1 MDDYAEFRHLKYL
14 LAIVEH
20 KGVRAAAEALHI
32 TQPSL
37 SRQAKEFQQ
46 HYKLKFYRKSK
57 SGRIEIT
64 KTGQA
69 LPVIFRDLLEARDE
83 AIAALEAIEL
93 GQAEVLRIGCSPF
106 IDKEICKKASQ
117 LQKALVPTS
126 RIQFANDNTAPLLD
140 ELLHDRL
147 DAAIVSLPIT
157 DERLRVEVIKR
168 ERLVVCLPSDHP
180 LAKKAALSASDLSR
194 NLTVFHRPAQ
204 HPEAHVRLLELLAEL
219 GVLFEEH
226 AHTSHPQEMQEVVKN
241 GEGFALIRE
250 GTQLI
255 EGIITR
261 PIVGVNWTVN
271 TAVVFERN
279 PKSKLVPVLAKHLK
293 RVFLHPTAVPNDA
306 PGSVKNAELPPRTK
320 KLG

>member
-14 LAIVEH
+14 LAIIEH

-46 HYKLKFYRKSK
+46 HYKLNFYRKSK

-64 KTGQA
+64 KTGHA
-69 LPVIFRDLLEARDE
+69 LPIIFRDLLEARDE

-93 GQAEVLRIGCSPF
+93 GEAEVLRIGCSPF

-226 AHTSHPQEMQEVVKN
+226 SHTSHPQEMQEVVKN

-250 GTQLI
+250 GTVLI

-261 PIVGVNWTVN
+261 PIIGVNWTVN
-271 TAVVFERN
+271 TAVVFKRN
-279 PKSKLVPVLAKHLK
+279 PKSRLVPVLAKHLK
-293 RVFLHPTAVPNDA
+293 REFLHSTAIQNYE
-306 PGSVKNAELPPRTK
+306 PGSVKNGEPPSRMK
-320 KLG
+320 RLG

>member
-14 LAIVEH
+14 LAIIEH

-46 HYKLKFYRKSK
+46 HYKLNFYRKSK

-69 LPVIFRDLLEARDE
+69 LPIIFRDLLEARDE

-93 GQAEVLRIGCSPF
+93 GEAEVLRIGCSPF

-180 LAKKAALSASDLSR
+180 LAKEGGAKCIRSLSESDR
-194 NLTVFHRPAQ
+194 
-204 HPEAHVRLLELLAEL
+204 
-219 GVLFEEH
+219 
-226 AHTSHPQEMQEVVKN
+226 
-241 GEGFALIRE
+241 
-250 GTQLI
+250 
-255 EGIITR
+255 
-261 PIVGVNWTVN
+261 
-271 TAVVFERN
+271 
-279 PKSKLVPVLAKHLK
+279 
-293 RVFLHPTAVPNDA
+293 
-306 PGSVKNAELPPRTK
+306 LPPSCPASRSSRTTARIARRTRCVVRGTFSYLTSAGDAGGGQK
-320 KLG
+320 RRGFCAHP

>member
-14 LAIVEH
+14 LAIIEH

-46 HYKLKFYRKSK
+46 HYKLNFYRKSK

-69 LPVIFRDLLEARDE
+69 LPIIFRDLLEARDE

-93 GQAEVLRIGCSPF
+93 GEAEVLRIGCSPF
-106 IDKEICKKASQ
+106 IDKEVCKKASQ

-180 LAKKAALSASDLSR
+180 LAKKAALSASDLSQ

-226 AHTSHPQEMQEVVKN
+226 SHTSHPQEMQEVVKN

-261 PIVGVNWTVN
+261 PIIGVNWTVN
-271 TAVVFERN
+271 TAVVFKRN
-279 PKSKLVPVLAKHLK
+279 PKSRLVLVLAKHLK
-293 RVFLHPTAVPNDA
+293 REFLHSTAIQNYET
-306 PGSVKNAELPPRTK
+306 GSAKNAEPPLRIK

>member
-14 LAIVEH
+14 LAIIEH

-46 HYKLKFYRKSK
+46 HYKLNFYRKSK

-69 LPVIFRDLLEARDE
+69 LPIIFRDLLEARDE

-93 GQAEVLRIGCSPF
+93 GEAEVLRIGCSPF
-106 IDKEICKKASQ
+106 IDKEVCKKASQ

-180 LAKKAALSASDLSR
+180 LAKKAALSASDLSQ
-194 NLTVFHRPAQ
+194 NLTVFHRAAQ

-226 AHTSHPQEMQEVVKN
+226 SHTSHPQEMQEVVKN
-241 GEGFALIRE
+241 GENFALIRE

-261 PIVGVNWTVN
+261 PIYWSELDGQHRCGLQTQ
-271 TAVVFERN
+271 
-279 PKSKLVPVLAKHLK
+279 PKIETRSCAC
-293 RVFLHPTAVPNDA
+293 
-306 PGSVKNAELPPRTK
+306 
-320 KLG
+320 

>member
-14 LAIVEH
+14 LAIIEH

-46 HYKLKFYRKSK
+46 HYKLNFYRKSK

-64 KTGQA
+64 KTGHA
-69 LPVIFRDLLEARDE
+69 LPIIFRDLLEARDE

-93 GQAEVLRIGCSPF
+93 GEAEVLRIGCSPF

-126 RIQFANDNTAPLLD
+126 RIQFANDNTAPLLE

-180 LAKKAALSASDLSR
+180 LAKKGALSASDLSQ
-194 NLTVFHRPAQ
+194 NLTVFHRHAQ
-204 HPEAHVRLLELLAEL
+204 HPEAHVRMLELLAEL
-219 GVLFEEH
+219 GVLFDEH

-261 PIVGVNWTVN
+261 PIIWSELDGQHCCCLQ
-271 TAVVFERN
+271 AQ
-279 PKSKLVPVLAKHLK
+279 PKIETRSCAC
-293 RVFLHPTAVPNDA
+293 
-306 PGSVKNAELPPRTK
+306 
-320 KLG
+320 

>member
-14 LAIVEH
+14 LAIIEH

-46 HYKLKFYRKSK
+46 HYKLNFYRKSK

-69 LPVIFRDLLEARDE
+69 LPIIFRDLLEARDE
-83 AIAALEAIEL
+83 AIAALKAIEL
-93 GQAEVLRIGCSPF
+93 GEAEVLRIGCSPF
-106 IDKEICKKASQ
+106 IDKEVCKKASQ

-180 LAKKAALSASDLSR
+180 LAKKAALSASDLSQ
-194 NLTVFHRPAQ
+194 NLTVFHRAAQ

-226 AHTSHPQEMQEVVKN
+226 SHTSHPQEMQEVVKN

-261 PIVGVNWTVN
+261 PIIGVNWTVN
-271 TAVVFERN
+271 TAVVFKRN
-279 PKSKLVPVLAKHLK
+279 PKSRLVPVLAKHLK
-293 RVFLHPTAVPNDA
+293 REFLHSTVIQNYE
-306 PGSVKNAELPPRTK
+306 PGSVKNAEPPSRIK

>member
-14 LAIVEH
+14 LAIIEH

-46 HYKLKFYRKSK
+46 HYKLNFYRKSK

-64 KTGQA
+64 KTGHA
-69 LPVIFRDLLEARDE
+69 LPIIFRDLLEARDE

-93 GQAEVLRIGCSPF
+93 GEAEVLRIGCSPF

-126 RIQFANDNTAPLLD
+126 RIQFANDNTAPLLE

-180 LAKKAALSASDLSR
+180 LAKKGALSASDLSQ

-204 HPEAHVRLLELLAEL
+204 HPEAHVRMLELLAEL

-226 AHTSHPQEMQEVVKN
+226 SHTSHPQEMQEVVKN

-250 GTQLI
+250 GTVLI
-255 EGIITR
+255 EGISTR
-261 PIVGVNWTVN
+261 PIIGVNWTVN
-271 TAVVFERN
+271 TAVVFKRN
-279 PKSKLVPVLAKHLK
+279 AKSRLVPVLAKHLK
-293 RVFLHPTAVPNDA
+293 REFLHATAIQN
-306 PGSVKNAELPPRTK
+306 
-320 KLG
+320 